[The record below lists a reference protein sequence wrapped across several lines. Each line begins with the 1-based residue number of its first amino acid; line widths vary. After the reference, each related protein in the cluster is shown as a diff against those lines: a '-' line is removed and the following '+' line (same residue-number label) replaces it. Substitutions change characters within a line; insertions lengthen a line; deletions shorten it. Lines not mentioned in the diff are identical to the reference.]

1 MNSTGSYVGEPSP
14 AAAPAVTFA
23 KPVWSV
29 AARPGRPPAPVS
41 NRSAFRSRSSPACR
55 LPLKSAATRAAG
67 ICVSESDRPMPP
79 AVPESRSAA
88 SVATSSGSSR
98 TSVAVSLTGPRPM
111 PKVAASSFRLAD
123 TVTSSA
129 LFAAVPSV
137 WMKKPSSRLK
147 PRPMSS
153 VKSRSSVAAPPRV
166 IPSPSRPT
174 SSSPSPIAICREPR
188 IVIGR
193 ITRSRSPRSDHS
205 AGRSLP
211 VFVPPPGTSTT
222 TPLPPGGGSAIKTV
236 GVLLV
241 GGFTT

>member
-1 MNSTGSYVGEPSP
+1 MP
-14 AAAPAVTFA
+14 
-23 KPVWSV
+23 K
-29 AARPGRPPAPVS
+29 
-41 NRSAFRSRSSPACR
+41 RSAFRSRSSPACR

-67 ICVSESDRPMPP
+67 ICVSASDRPIPSTG
-79 AVPESRSAA
+79 SRSAA
-88 SVATSSGSSR
+88 SVATSSGSPR

-111 PKVAASSFRLAD
+111 PIAASSSFRLAD

-129 LFAAVPSV
+129 LFSAVPSV

-147 PRPMSS
+147 PSPMSS
-153 VKSRSSVAAPPRV
+153 VKSRSSVAVPPIVMPR
-166 IPSPSRPT
+166 PSRPT
-174 SSSPSPIAICREPR
+174 SSSPLPIAICREPR

-222 TPLPPGGGSAIKTV
+222 TPPPPGGGSAIKTV